1 MKFLNNRDL
10 VHFIDKIDDN
20 SKKYIIM
27 ENYQGNSLRNY
38 INDIY
43 IDERAFDELV
53 FFIFIIRQLKEQFW
67 I

>member
-1 MKFLNNRDL
+1 MKFLNNRYL

>member
-1 MKFLNNRDL
+1 MKFLNNRYL

-53 FFIFIIRQLKEQFW
+53 FFIFII
-67 I
+67 

>member
-1 MKFLNNRDL
+1 MKFLNNRYL
-10 VHFIDKIDDN
+10 VHFIDKIDDK

-53 FFIFIIRQLKEQFW
+53 FFIFII
-67 I
+67 